1 MIEELMKAADAVLDE
16 ATEET
21 LEPHELTMHQQR
33 RRIEKLERQL
43 YLARTE
49 RDEWRK
55 RYEQT
60 LAMAVQQWA
69 DHYERNAT

>member
-1 MIEELMKAADAVLDE
+1 MNNFIDIKKLYFRILR
-16 ATEET
+16 
-21 LEPHELTMHQQR
+21 LT
-33 RRIEKLERQL
+33 RQL
-43 YLARTE
+43 SIVELE

-69 DHYERNAT
+69 DHYERSK

>member
-16 ATEET
+16 ATEKT
-21 LEPHELTMHQQR
+21 LEPHELTIHQQR

-69 DHYERNAT
+69 DHYERSK